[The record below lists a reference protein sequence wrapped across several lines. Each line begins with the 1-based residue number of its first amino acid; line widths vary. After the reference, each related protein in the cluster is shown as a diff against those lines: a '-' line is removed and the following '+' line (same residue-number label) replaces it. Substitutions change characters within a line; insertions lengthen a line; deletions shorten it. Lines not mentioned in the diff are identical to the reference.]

1 MNRSFIISTLA
12 NRDIE
17 SIADYLAENRGFER
31 SDRFIKGM
39 TDRLT
44 QLAQFPNMGRRRDEI
59 FPGIR
64 SLLYEKY
71 LIFYTVSDEVVEI
84 SRVTNGHQDL
94 NQLFQS

>member
-1 MNRSFIISTLA
+1 MA
-12 NRDIE
+12 
-17 SIADYLAENRGFER
+17 
-31 SDRFIKGM
+31 
-39 TDRLT
+39 DRLT
-44 QLAQFPNMGRRRDEI
+44 QLAQFPNMGRRDEI

-84 SRVTNGHQDL
+84 SRVANGHQDL